1 MSSTPQVGRLH
12 LAAAGLLTLSAAYV
26 GGWASLSPR
35 GFYDAF
41 PGLNRVWVS
50 VDGPFNEH
58 LVRDV
63 GGLYLGLAVAGV
75 LALVWRERR
84 PLVMLGSAWSVFSV
98 LHLGYHLGHLGPLDS
113 TLDKVGEAG
122 SLTAT
127 LVLALVLLVPTR
139 KGRRTA

>member
-1 MSSTPQVGRLH
+1 VSASQIGRLH
-12 LAAAGLLTLSAAYV
+12 LAAAGILTLSAAYV

-75 LALVWRERR
+75 LALLWRDGRSF
-84 PLVMLGSAWSVFSV
+84 VMLGAAWSVFSV
-98 LHLGYHLGHLGPLDS
+98 LHLGYHLGHLGPLAS
-113 TLDKVGEAG
+113 TLDKAGEAG
-122 SLTAT
+122 SLTVT
-127 LVLALVLLVPTR
+127 LLLALALLLPGRDR
-139 KGRRTA
+139 KGTA